1 MSKLLPIAISVVF
14 VCPVSSAWGQLPGQ
28 ASPSSTETRAAQ
40 IPLSGRTG
48 QTGSVNATQT
58 PVPGTTSSVNT
69 LNTTVQAQGPFAGS
83 ASSTARFP
91 FSGVLGLREAV
102 RRGVAFNLG
111 AVGLAQAVRQA
122 HGQERVARSVLL
134 PNLSSGLRE
143 VEQQSY
149 LRAFGIQVP
158 FIPAVVGPFNYF
170 DLRATLTQ
178 NIADFSAINNYRSA
192 QEARR
197 ANEFSLSDARDLVAL
212 AVGGAYLQAIAAQ
225 ARVDAERAQIDTA
238 KALYTQTQERRQ
250 AGLSA
255 QIEVN
260 QSLVQL
266 QTQQQRMATLQNDLA
281 KQKINLARLTGL
293 PPTDQYQLTDQVPYA
308 DAPAIPIEDAIKQ
321 AFENRA
327 DLKAAEKQLLAA
339 ERTRAAAR
347 AERYPSLAVNAD
359 YGAIGL
365 RPTEAHGTFS
375 VTGTLRIPIWAGG
388 RVEGDVEQAQ
398 AAQDQ
403 RRAEFEDTRARIES
417 DVRNALFDL
426 QAAASQVEVSRNNQR
441 VVRETL
447 QLTRQRFEAGVTDT
461 VEVVQSEAAVASAD
475 LDYITSLFAH
485 NLAKLSLA
493 RALGNTETRLPQFL
507 KVQ

>member
-1 MSKLLPIAISVVF
+1 MQKTFTLTLFLTF
-14 VCPVSSAWGQLPGQ
+14 VLGTVPAWGQLPGQ
-28 ASPSSTETRAAQ
+28 PSASSTETRATQ
-40 IPLSGRTG
+40 VPLSGRTAE
-48 QTGSVNATQT
+48 TGSVNATQT

-83 ASSTARFP
+83 ANGTTRMP
-91 FSGVLGLREAV
+91 FSGMLSLREAV
-102 RRGVAFNLG
+102 SRGVTFNLG

-134 PNLSSGLRE
+134 PNLSSSLRE
-143 VEQQSY
+143 VEQQTD

-178 NIADFSAINNYRSA
+178 NIVDVSAINNYRSA
-192 QEARR
+192 QESRH
-197 ANEFSLSDARDLVAL
+197 ANEVALNDARDLVVL

-225 ARVDAERAQIDTA
+225 ARVDAERAQIESA
-238 KALYTQTQERRQ
+238 NALYQQTQQRRHV
-250 AGLSA
+250 GLSA

-266 QTQQQRMATLQNDLA
+266 QTQQQRLATLENDLA

-293 PPTDQYQLTDQVPYA
+293 PPTDGYQLTDQAPYA
-308 DAPAIPIEDAIKQ
+308 DAPALSVEEALKQ
-321 AFENRA
+321 AFDNRA
-327 DLKAAEKQLLAA
+327 DLQAANRQLLAA
-339 ERTRAAAR
+339 ERSRSAAR

-365 RPTEAHGTFS
+365 RPTQAHGTFS

-388 RVEGDVEQAQ
+388 RTEGDVEQAQ
-398 AAQDQ
+398 AALDQ
-403 RRAEFEDTRARIES
+403 RRAELEDTHSRVES
-417 DVRNALFDL
+417 EVRNAIFDL
-426 QAAASQVEVSRNNQR
+426 QATVKQVEVSRSNRQ
-441 VVRETL
+441 VARETL

-461 VEVVQSEAAVASAD
+461 VEVVQSEASVASAD

-493 RALGNTETRLPQFL
+493 RALGNTQTRLPQFL

>member
-1 MSKLLPIAISVVF
+1 MQKISLTAYTLAL
-14 VCPVSSAWGQLPGQ
+14 SIGAASAWGQLPGQ
-28 ASPSSTETRAAQ
+28 TPTSSTETRAIQ
-40 IPLSGRTG
+40 LPLSGRTG
-48 QTGSVNATQT
+48 ETGTVNAAQT
-58 PVPGTTSSVNT
+58 PLPGTTSSVNT
-69 LNTTVQAQGPFAGS
+69 LNTTVQTQGPFAGS
-83 ASSTARFP
+83 ANSTARMP
-91 FSGVLGLREAV
+91 FSGSLSLREAV
-102 RRGVAFNLG
+102 QRGVTFNLG
-111 AVGLAQAVRQA
+111 AVGLAQSVRQA
-122 HGQERVARSVLL
+122 HGLERVARSVLL

-178 NIADFSAINNYRSA
+178 NIADYSAISNYRSA
-192 QEARR
+192 QELRR
-197 ANEFSLSDARDLVAL
+197 ANELSLNDARDLVVL

-225 ARVDAERAQIDTA
+225 ARIDAERAQIETA
-238 KALYTQTQERRQ
+238 QALYKQTQERRQ

-293 PPTDQYQLTDQVPYA
+293 PPTDQYQLTDSVPYA
-308 DAPAIPIEDAIKQ
+308 DAPALSIEEALKQ
-321 AFENRA
+321 ALDGRA
-327 DLKAAEKQLLAA
+327 DLKAAQKQLLAA
-339 ERTRAAAR
+339 ERSRSAAR

-365 RPTEAHGTFS
+365 RPTAAHGTFS

-388 RVEGDVEQAQ
+388 RTEGDVEQAQ
-398 AAQDQ
+398 AALDQ
-403 RRAEFEDTRARIES
+403 RRAEFEDTRAHVES

-426 QAAASQVEVSRNNQR
+426 QAARSQVEVSRSNRQVAR
-441 VVRETL
+441 DTL

-493 RALGNTETRLPQFL
+493 RALGNTETRLPQYL
-507 KVQ
+507 SVQ

>member
-1 MSKLLPIAISVVF
+1 MQKILFITLPLAAFFHAV
-14 VCPVSSAWGQLPGQ
+14 SAWGQLPGQ
-28 ASPSSTETRAAQ
+28 TPSSNTEIRAVQ
-40 IPLSGRTG
+40 VPLSGRTG
-48 QTGSVNATQT
+48 QTGSVNTTQT

-69 LNTTVQAQGPFAGS
+69 LNTTVQTQGPFAGS
-83 ASSTARFP
+83 ANSTARMP
-91 FSGVLGLREAV
+91 FSGALSLREAV
-102 RRGVAFNLG
+102 SRGVAFNLG

-122 HGQERVARSVLL
+122 HGQERVARSTLL
-134 PNLSSGLRE
+134 PNLSSSLRE
-143 VEQQSY
+143 VEQQTY
-149 LRAFGIQVP
+149 LRAFGIQGP
-158 FIPAVVGPFNYF
+158 SIPAVVGPFNYF

-178 NIADFSAINNYRSA
+178 NIVDFSAIHNYRSA
-192 QEARR
+192 QEARH
-197 ANEFSLSDARDLVAL
+197 ANELSLHDARDLVAL

-225 ARVDAERAQIDTA
+225 ARVDAERAQVETA
-238 KALYTQTQERRQ
+238 KALYKQTQEQRQ

-266 QTQQQRMATLQNDLA
+266 QTQQQRLTTLENDLA

-308 DAPAIPIEDAIKQ
+308 DAPSLPIEEALKQ
-321 AFENRA
+321 AFDNRA
-327 DLKAAEKQLLAA
+327 DLQAASKQLLAA
-339 ERTRAAAR
+339 ERARSAAR

-365 RPTEAHGTFS
+365 RPTQAHGTFS

-388 RVEGDVEQAQ
+388 RTEGDVEQAQ
-398 AAQDQ
+398 AALDQ
-403 RRAEFEDTRARIES
+403 RRAEFEDTRSRIES
-417 DVRNALFDL
+417 EIRNALFDL
-426 QAAASQVEVSRNNQR
+426 QAAASQVEVSRNNRQ
-441 VVRETL
+441 VARETL

-461 VEVVQSEAAVASAD
+461 VEVVQSEATVASAD

>member
-1 MSKLLPIAISVVF
+1 MQKTIFITLYLVLFLQTVAM
-14 VCPVSSAWGQLPGQ
+14 WGQLPGQ
-28 ASPSSTETRAAQ
+28 TPTSNTETRAVQ
-40 IPLSGRTG
+40 VPLSGRTG

-83 ASSTARFP
+83 ASSTGRMP
-91 FSGVLGLREAV
+91 FSGKLSLREAV
-102 RRGVAFNLG
+102 SRGVAFNLG
-111 AVGLAQAVRQA
+111 AVGSAQAVRQA
-122 HGQERVARSVLL
+122 HGQERVARGVLL
-134 PNLSSGLRE
+134 PNVSAGLRE
-143 VEQQSY
+143 VEQQTY

-178 NIADFSAINNYRSA
+178 NLMDVSAINNYRSA
-192 QEARR
+192 QELRH
-197 ANEFSLSDARDLVAL
+197 ANELSLQDARDLVTL
-212 AVGGAYLQAIAAQ
+212 AVGGAYLQTIAAQ
-225 ARVDAERAQIDTA
+225 ARVAAERTQVETAQ
-238 KALYTQTQERRQ
+238 ALYKQTQERRQ
-250 AGLSA
+250 VGLSA

-266 QTQQQRMATLQNDLA
+266 QTQQQRLVTLENDLA

-293 PPTDQYQLTDQVPYA
+293 PPTDQYQLTDEVPYG
-308 DAPAIPIEDAIKQ
+308 DAPALPLDEALKQ
-321 AFENRA
+321 AFDSRA
-327 DLKAAEKQLLAA
+327 DLQAAGRQLAAA
-339 ERTRAAAR
+339 ERSRSAAR

-365 RPTEAHGTFS
+365 RPTQAHGTFS

-388 RVEGDVEQAQ
+388 RTEGDIEQAQ
-398 AAQDQ
+398 AALDQ
-403 RRAEFEDTRARIES
+403 RRAELEDTHSRIES
-417 DVRNALFDL
+417 EVRNALFDL
-426 QAAASQVEVSRNNQR
+426 QAASRQVEVSRNNQQ
-441 VVRETL
+441 VARETL
-447 QLTRQRFEAGVTDT
+447 QLTRQRFEAGVTDA
-461 VEVVQSEAAVASAD
+461 VEVVQSEASVASAE

-507 KVQ
+507 KLQ

>member
-1 MSKLLPIAISVVF
+1 MQKTTFVTLFLAISLPAV
-14 VCPVSSAWGQLPGQ
+14 PVWGQLAGQ
-28 ASPSSTETRAAQ
+28 TPASSTETRATQ
-40 IPLSGRTG
+40 VPLSGRIAE
-48 QTGSVNATQT
+48 TGSVSTTQAA
-58 PVPGTTSSVNT
+58 VPGTTSSVNT

-83 ASSTARFP
+83 ANSTVRMP
-91 FSGVLGLREAV
+91 FSGALSLREAV
-102 RRGVAFNLG
+102 TRGVAFNLG

-134 PNLSSGLRE
+134 PNLSSSLRE
-143 VEQQSY
+143 VEQQTN
-149 LRAFGIQVP
+149 LRALGVQVP

-178 NIADFSAINNYRSA
+178 NIADATAINNYRSA
-192 QEARR
+192 QEARH
-197 ANEFSLSDARDLVAL
+197 ANELSLNDARDLVVL
-212 AVGGAYLQAIAAQ
+212 AVGGAYLQTIAAQ
-225 ARVDAERAQIDTA
+225 ARVDGERAQVQSA
-238 KALYTQTQERRQ
+238 KALYEQTQQRRQ

-260 QSLVQL
+260 QALVQL
-266 QTQQQRMATLQNDLA
+266 QTQQQRLATLENDLA

-293 PPTDQYQLTDQVPYA
+293 APTDKYQLTDQVPYA
-308 DAPAIPIEDAIKQ
+308 DAPSLSVEDALKQ

-327 DLKAAEKQLLAA
+327 DLQAAGKQVSAA
-339 ERTRAAAR
+339 ERSRSAAR

-365 RPTEAHGTFS
+365 RPTQAHGTFS

-388 RVEGDVEQAQ
+388 RTEGDIEQAQ
-398 AAQDQ
+398 AALDQ
-403 RRAEFEDTRARIES
+403 RRAEFEDTRSRVES

-426 QAAASQVEVSRNNQR
+426 QAAANQVEVSRNNRQ
-441 VVRETL
+441 VARETL
-447 QLTRQRFEAGVTDT
+447 DLTRQRFEAGVTDT
-461 VEVVQSEAAVASAD
+461 VEVVQSEASVASAD

-507 KVQ
+507 KLQ